1 MEFWGLIYILVKALK
16 IVFVSELVYGG
27 GAETFL
33 RNLITG
39 LCRYEPH
46 VEIII
51 VTAQQADTSAL
62 PSCVTRL
69 YTLPRDR
76 LWFQSRIVGLSNVF
90 IERRLNKIL
99 STEKPDVIHI
109 NNVAGFGLSVLK
121 AVYED
126 NYPAVYTLHDHWTI
140 CPNTLLFNTKQQR
153 LCDNNTQCLKTSCIH
168 VARNLPWLDRILE
181 KRFETVQLEL
191 IPEYL
196 RHLKVVAVSKYLAEV
211 FKKFTGIGAEIIY
224 NGLEFEE
231 GDIDENLWNQRRGVS
246 YLGGKRIEKGYNII
260 KELVKCIASLNKGYD
275 ITLYIRGDMQDFAPY
290 AGPINAVIRSYFEN
304 VEDVYRNS
312 FLVLIPSIWPEPL
325 PYTAIE
331 ALVHGSLVLAF
342 NIGGLPEVIEDDRLL
357 VQYGDVEEYIKR
369 VLYIVKHKKEYF
381 DVAVSHARRV
391 REKFSLRKM
400 VKRYAELYE
409 RVVR

>member
-39 LCRYEPH
+39 LCRYEPR
-46 VEIII
+46 VEIVV
-51 VTAQQADTSAL
+51 VTAQQVSASTL
-62 PSCVTRL
+62 PSCVAKL
-69 YTLPRDR
+69 YTVPRDR
-76 LWFQSRIVGLSNVF
+76 LWFQSRIARLSNVF

-99 STEKPDVIHI
+99 SAEKPDVIHI

-126 NYPAVYTLHDHWTI
+126 SYPAIYTLHDYWTI

-153 LCDNNTQCLKTSCIH
+153 LCDNNTQCLKTGCIY
-168 VARNLPWLDRILE
+168 VTRSLQWLNVFLE
-181 KRFETVQLEL
+181 KRFESVQLEL

-196 RHLKVVAVSKYLAEV
+196 RHLKIVAVSRYLAET
-211 FKKFTGIGAEIIY
+211 FKRFTGINAEVIY
-224 NGLEFEE
+224 NGVEFEK
-231 GDIDENLWNQRRGVS
+231 GNVDENLWNQRRGVS
-246 YLGGKRIEKGYNII
+246 YLGGKRIEKGYNIV
-260 KELVKCIASLNKGYD
+260 KELVKHITSLNKKHD
-275 ITLYIRGDMQDFAPY
+275 ITLYIKGNMLDFASHVSSL
-290 AGPINAVIRSYFEN
+290 NTVIRGYFEN
-304 VEDVYRNS
+304 VEDVYKNS
-312 FLVLIPSIWPEPL
+312 FLALTPSIWPEPL

-331 ALVHGSLVLAF
+331 ALGYGSLVLAF
-342 NIGGLPEVIEDDRLL
+342 NIGGLPEVIEDNRFL
-357 VQYGDVEEYIKR
+357 VRYSDVEEYIR
-369 VLYIVKHKKEYF
+369 RALYIIEHKEEYF
-381 DVAVSHARRV
+381 DVAVNHAKRV
-391 REKFSLRKM
+391 REKFSLGNM

>member
-16 IVFVSELVYGG
+16 IVFLSELVYGG

-51 VTAQQADTSAL
+51 VTAQQADTSIL

-121 AVYED
+121 VVYRES
-126 NYPAVYTLHDHWTI
+126 YPAIYTLHDHWAF
-140 CPNTLLFNTKQQR
+140 CPNTLLFNAKQQK
-153 LCDNNTQCLKTSCIH
+153 LCYNITQCLKSNCIYITKH
-168 VARNLPWLDRILE
+168 FPWLNKVFK
-181 KRFETVQLEL
+181 KRFEFVQLEL
-191 IPEYL
+191 MPEYL

-211 FKKFTGIGAEIIY
+211 FKKFTGIDAEVVY
-224 NGLEFEE
+224 NGMEFE
-231 GDIDENLWNQRRGVS
+231 DLNLDEKLWIRRRGVS
-246 YLGGKRIEKGYNII
+246 YLGGKRMEKGYNIVR
-260 KELVKCIASLNKGYD
+260 ELVKRINSMGKNYD
-275 ITLYIRGDMQDFAPY
+275 ATLYIRGDDKDFSPY
-290 AGPINAVIRSYFEN
+290 TDSLDIVVRSYFEN
-304 VEDVYRNS
+304 IKEVYENS
-312 FLVLIPSIWPEPL
+312 FLVLIPSIWPETL
-325 PYTAIE
+325 SYTAIE
-331 ALVHGSLVLAF
+331 ALGYGALVLAF
-342 NIGGLPEVIEDDRLL
+342 NIGGLPEVIEDNRFV
-357 VQYGDVEEYIKR
+357 VQYGDIEEYIRR
-369 VLYIVKHKKEYF
+369 VFRIIESKEEYV
-381 DVAVSHARRV
+381 DVAAIHVKRV
-391 REKFSLRKM
+391 REKFSLKNM
-400 VKRYAELYE
+400 VKRYVELYE
-409 RVVR
+409 RIAQ